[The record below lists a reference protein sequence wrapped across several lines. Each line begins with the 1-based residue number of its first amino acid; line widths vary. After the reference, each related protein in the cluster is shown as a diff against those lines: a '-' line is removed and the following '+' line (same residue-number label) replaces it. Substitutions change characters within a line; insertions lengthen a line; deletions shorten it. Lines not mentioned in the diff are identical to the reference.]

1 MKITGTSS
9 VSGVIKSVPTHGK
22 SDTSVAAKKEDR
34 VEETIAANDV
44 RAALA
49 KASDVDMSEVDRIR
63 KEISEGTLKMDSKS
77 LARAVLD
84 LHKS

>member
-9 VSGVIKSVPTHGK
+9 VNGVIKSAPSNGK
-22 SDTSVAAKKEDR
+22 SDSSIAAKKE
-34 VEETIAANDV
+34 EKAEKTIAANDV

-49 KASDVDMSEVDRIR
+49 NASDVDMSEVERIR

-77 LARAVLD
+77 LAKAVLD